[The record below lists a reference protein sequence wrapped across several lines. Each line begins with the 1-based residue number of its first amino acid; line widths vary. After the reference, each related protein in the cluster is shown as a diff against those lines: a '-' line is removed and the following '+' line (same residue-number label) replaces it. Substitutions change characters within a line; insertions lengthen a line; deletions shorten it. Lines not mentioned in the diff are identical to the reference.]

1 MNRYSHKKVCR
12 VIDAKSIT
20 VQLVDS
26 TEDKVLHLTR
36 FKSEKLQKPFFVAK
50 DKRNNY
56 VTTRKYRL
64 TVIGTG
70 PGIIHRCSAKYSGL
84 KRTVIVRGTGPGA
97 PFIAK
102 GHIIAI
108 NHEVI

>member
-1 MNRYSHKKVCR
+1 MSRYSYKKVHR
-12 VIDAKSIT
+12 RIYTKSIT
-20 VQLVDS
+20 IQLVDT
-26 TEDKVLHLTR
+26 TENEVLHLTR
-36 FKSEKLQKPFFVAK
+36 FKSDKLQKPLFVAK

-56 VTTRKYRL
+56 VTTRKY
-64 TVIGTG
+64 TVTAIGTG
-70 PGIIHRCSAKYSGL
+70 PGSIHRCTAKHSVT

-97 PFIAK
+97 PFVAK